1 MSFLDVGQG
10 DAIFIQTPEGIQVLI
25 DGGPKD
31 VVMAKLKEVMPRGDT
46 TIDMIVVTNPDSD
59 HISGFSSVLDAY
71 TVDSV
76 LLAGTRSTT
85 ETYKGLMKKIE
96 ATHVRQIGAYKDT
109 QFVLGSGAV
118 LSVLFPD
125 QVVRGWERNDGSI
138 VMRLS
143 YKDTSIMLMGD
154 ASAETE
160 KLIIS
165 GTDPK
170 NIASDIL
177 KLGHH
182 GSRTSTSEEWLD
194 VVAPTVAIV
203 SAGENNSYGHPHPEV
218 IERLAERGIE
228 IKQTGLDGTISYISD
243 GQEWIEKE

>member
-1 MSFLDVGQG
+1 
-10 DAIFIQTPEGIQVLI
+10 
-25 DGGPKD
+25 
-31 VVMAKLKEVMPRGDT
+31 
-46 TIDMIVVTNPDSD
+46 
-59 HISGFSSVLDAY
+59 
-71 TVDSV
+71 
-76 LLAGTRSTT
+76 
-85 ETYKGLMKKIE
+85 
-96 ATHVRQIGAYKDT
+96 
-109 QFVLGSGAV
+109 
-118 LSVLFPD
+118 
-125 QVVRGWERNDGSI
+125 
-138 VMRLS
+138 MRLS

-154 ASAETE
+154 ATAETE

-218 IERLAERGIE
+218 VDRLAERGIE
-228 IKQTGLDGTISYISD
+228 VRQTGIDGTISYISD
-243 GQEWIEKE
+243 GQEWIEK